1 MLVDEKFTYDGGEND
16 LFHNLVNKLDFLT
29 EENAKILSTYW
40 LKRYGSLPLFS
51 NYELV
56 KVADIANIVAL
67 VFSNNW
73 LIMNDQLKQNLLG
86 TGKVITVK
94 EGIDRTENN
103 TRQNDNTTTNKQSG
117 YNETE
122 MQDNTQTIESSTD
135 TDTGTVNRNRDYTR
149 TENWT
154 DTVNLTKDYLT
165 LLQNNR
171 IYDKMIADVNSML
184 TTYILG
190 GI

>member
-1 MLVDEKFTYDGGEND
+1 MLVSEKFTYDGGEND

-29 EENAKILSTYW
+29 EENAKILSMYW
-40 LKRYGSLPLFS
+40 LTRYGSLPLFS

-56 KVADIANIVAL
+56 KVPDIANIVAL

-73 LIMNDQLKQNLLG
+73 LIMNEQLKQNLLG

-122 MQDNTQTIESSTD
+122 MQDDTQTIESSTD

-171 IYDKMIADVNSML
+171 IYDKMIVDVNSML